1 MEAKQLQLIILSLE
15 LQDNRFRRLL
25 AMTSFKNSFSLSLRC
40 SSFFTSFLL
49 VCCPI
54 SMSLRSSKV
63 VLCAVRWVTYSRCTD
78 RRSTTTGVG
87 SHEVS
92 FSLFLS
98 SGEINSIRLGIVI
111 VIAVDDEEC
120 CDAAAVL
127 AIDLMD
133 GDDYMLLLDIVF
145 VIVIDRA
152 STSAW
157 SSISV
162 LG

>member
-1 MEAKQLQLIILSLE
+1 
-15 LQDNRFRRLL
+15 
-25 AMTSFKNSFSLSLRC
+25 
-40 SSFFTSFLL
+40 
-49 VCCPI
+49 
-54 SMSLRSSKV
+54 
-63 VLCAVRWVTYSRCTD
+63 
-78 RRSTTTGVG
+78 
-87 SHEVS
+87 
-92 FSLFLS
+92 
-98 SGEINSIRLGIVI
+98 LGIVI
-111 VIAVDDEEC
+111 VVAVEDEEC

-157 SSISV
+157 PSISV